1 MTTYFYFSVL
11 VLAALLFLPVSKM
24 IWVISVRRLQRKTGR
39 PLSQE
44 EIEGQKTRSRF
55 IALLLVLPFSW
66 VFNYSLLGLNH
77 G

>member
-11 VLAALLFLPVSKM
+11 ILATLLFFPVSKM

-39 PLSQE
+39 LLSAEQ
-44 EIEGQKTRSRF
+44 IEGQKTRSRF
-55 IALLLVLPFSW
+55 ITLLLVFPFSW
-66 VFNYSLLGLNH
+66 VFNYSLLGLSH

>member
-11 VLAALLFLPVSKM
+11 ILAILLFFPVSKM

-39 PLSQE
+39 LLTTE
-44 EIEGQKTRSRF
+44 EIEAQKTRSRF
-55 IALLLVLPFSW
+55 IALLVVFPFAW
-66 VFNYSLLGLNH
+66 FFNYGLLGLNH